1 MELFWYII
9 PSDGPYPWK
18 PQGRRVTDPKY
29 LRLLAQTIDQSGLDG
44 ALIAGGPG
52 GHDLWTFSSFLA
64 SATESMKFIIAQHP
78 GTLSPLLL
86 AQQAAT
92 FDHFSKGRLIINVV
106 NGDEN
111 MPGKYGV
118 FLPHDERYALADEYW
133 GVWKRLIIGET
144 VDFDGKY
151 IKLRGAKLSLEPYQ
165 KPRPELNFGGSSP
178 AAMAVAAKHVD
189 TYLTWGEPPPQAGEK
204 IAQVRK
210 LAAAQGRTLRY
221 GVRIYVIVRETRE
234 EAWAA
239 TQWLYDKID
248 KDTVQATRRV
258 TGSSGSEGQRRMD
271 ELVGS
276 TLPKDARDLE
286 VYPDIWAGVGLVRVG
301 PGTAIVGDPETVVAR
316 LRDYEAQGFDVFILS
331 GFPLLEEAQRFS
343 DLVLPLLRESRK
355 KDGERK
361 ALVKANG
368 LNGAEFGNPALS
380 KV

>member
-9 PSDGPYPWK
+9 PADGPYPWK
-18 PQGRRVTDPKY
+18 PQGKRVTDPRY
-29 LRLLAQTIDQSGLDG
+29 LRLLASTIDQSGLDG

-64 SATESMKFIIAQHP
+64 AATENMKFIIAQHP

-86 AQQAAT
+86 AQQTAT

-106 NGDEN
+106 NGDES
-111 MPGKYGV
+111 MPAKYGV

-133 GVWKRLIIGET
+133 GIWKRLITGET
-144 VDFDGKY
+144 VDHDGKY
-151 IKLRGAKLSLEPYQ
+151 IKLKGARLSLEPYQ
-165 KPRPELNFGGSSP
+165 KPRPELYFGGSSP

-210 LAAAQGRTLRY
+210 LAAAQGRTLKY
-221 GVRIYVIVRETRE
+221 GVRIYVIVRETKE

-248 KDTVQATRRV
+248 KETVEATRRV
-258 TGSSGSEGQRRMD
+258 TAHSGSEGQRRMD
-271 ELVGS
+271 ELVGNK
-276 TLPKDARDLE
+276 LPKDARDLE
-286 VYPDIWAGVGLVRVG
+286 VYPDIWAGIGLVRVG

-316 LRDYEAQGFDVFILS
+316 LRDYEAQGFEVFILS

-343 DLVLPLLRESRK
+343 DLVMPLLRKSRNNLAEK
-355 KDGERK
+355 KPLLEI
-361 ALVKANG
+361 NG
-368 LNGAEFGNPALS
+368 LTSGEFARR
-380 KV
+380 